1 MNFNIVTVNSGWI
14 LTKIADRVNTELQ
27 NFANSK
33 VSHTPDLNCDVNFY
47 VDLYNCYRGKTS
59 TVDIGMLTHLDRN
72 DIRSF
77 RADASSLDHIIH
89 MTSRY
94 YEMLKP
100 VYPEDKMSIMHP
112 AEIRKGFDL
121 KKPVLG
127 IIQRGGWEGKGYEF
141 MLRIAETRIAK
152 SFKFMFVGKD
162 WDGVVEKLRSNGVD
176 VDYHQDESYKK
187 YPQHYNTMDYL
198 FIPSL
203 WEGGPMAVI
212 EALATGVPVISSN
225 VGWVG
230 TDFVPDY
237 IYEPNNFD
245 QLERILTKIIE
256 PLKSRRK
263 QVENLSYHDYARH
276 LYTVAEELR

>member
-14 LTKIADRVNTELQ
+14 LTKIADRINTELQ
-27 NFANSK
+27 KLCNSK
-33 VSHTPDLNCDVNFY
+33 VSHEPDLNCDVNFY

-59 TVDIGMLTHLDRN
+59 TIDIGMLTHLDRN
-72 DIRSF
+72 DIRTF
-77 RADASSLDHIIH
+77 PGYATSLDHIIH

-94 YEMLKP
+94 YDMIKP
-100 VYPEDKMSIMHP
+100 YYSEDKMSVMYP
-112 AEIRKGFDL
+112 AEIRDGFDL

-127 IIQRGGWEGKGYEF
+127 IIQRGRWEGKGYDF
-141 MLRIAETRIAK
+141 MLKLAETSIAK

-162 WDGVVEKLRSNGVD
+162 WDGVVDKLRSNGVD
-176 VDYHQDESYKK
+176 VDYHQDESYEN
-187 YPQHYNTMDYL
+187 YPQHYDTMDYL

-212 EALATGVPVISSN
+212 EALAKGVPVISSN

-237 IYEPNNFD
+237 IYEPDNLN

-256 PLKSRRK
+256 PLKSRRE
-263 QVENLSYHDYARH
+263 QVEDLSYFEYAKH
-276 LYTVAEELR
+276 LYNIAEGLL